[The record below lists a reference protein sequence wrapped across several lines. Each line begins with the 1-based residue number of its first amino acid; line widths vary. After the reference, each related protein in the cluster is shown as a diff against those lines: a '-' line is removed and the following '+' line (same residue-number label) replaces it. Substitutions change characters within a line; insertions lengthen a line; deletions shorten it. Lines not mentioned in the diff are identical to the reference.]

1 MTVQAPSFLI
11 SGHDTV
17 EVAYYLHAGNETTLD
32 FDQLVGI
39 KESLKSSKSRNPTL
53 VRLGSEE
60 FLLASHGTR
69 SGYPLLLENESF
81 TLQAGASNQ
90 PSFFVTYR
98 SIALWHLG
106 LEALH
111 ERFLGWARS
120 VGLVVMQPEAVSR
133 MDYAFDYHLTELDF
147 DEDNF
152 VTGFVK
158 DNQHRKN
165 GTVQTFRL
173 GQGNLVLRVYNKSD
187 EIIESSSKTWLYELW
202 GRDSDVWRVEWQ
214 ARKEWLRD
222 YGIKTVSNLQERQ
235 GDLLTDLVNDHTKLC
250 IKSGDTNRSRWLLH
264 PLWMDLQEQVERMP
278 AFGVERDLNM
288 DALLDHRF
296 MILTV
301 SVYGY
306 LKRVAAI
313 RSLQGETAP
322 ASLEKA
328 QHFLSKQLRRI
339 HDPLTW
345 EYDVQR
351 RMNEMRLGEW

>member
-1 MTVQAPSFLI
+1 MPQLLL

-17 EVAYYLHAGNETTLD
+17 EVAYYLRIGKETSLD

-39 KESLKSSKSRNPTL
+39 RESLRSSKSRNPAL

-81 TLQAGASNQ
+81 SLQAGASNQ

-106 LEALH
+106 LNTLH

-120 VGLVVMQPEAVSR
+120 VGLVVMQPEVVSR
-133 MDYAFDYHLTELDF
+133 MDYAFDYHLPNVDF

-152 VTGFVK
+152 VSDFIK

-165 GTVQTFRL
+165 GIVQTFRL
-173 GQGNLVLRVYNKSD
+173 GQGDLVLRVYNKSD
-187 EIIESSSKTWLYELW
+187 EITESSSKTWLYELW
-202 GRDSDVWRVEWQ
+202 GRDSDVWRIEWQ
-214 ARKEWLRD
+214 ARKEWLRN
-222 YGIKTVSNLQERQ
+222 YGIKTVSNLETKQ
-235 GDLLTDLVNDHTKLC
+235 GDLLTYLVNDHTKLC
-250 IKSGDTNRSRWLLH
+250 IRSGDTNRSRWLLH
-264 PLWMDLQEQVERMP
+264 PLWIDLQEQVEKLP
-278 AFGVERDLNM
+278 LSGVEKELNM

-313 RSLQGETAP
+313 RSLQGGTSP
-322 ASLEKA
+322 ASLDKA
-328 QHFLSKQLRRI
+328 QYFLSKQLRRI

-345 EYDVQR
+345 EHDVQR

>member
-111 ERFLGWARS
+111 ERFLEWARS
-120 VGLVVMQPEAVSR
+120 VGLVVMQPETVSR